1 MIRQGNQN
9 SKVNVYTYVT
19 EGTFD
24 SYLYQLVEQ
33 KQKFISQIMT
43 SRTSMRSMED
53 IDEKALSYGEIKALA
68 TGDTRILEKTNL
80 DADVSKLTL
89 LKQSFL
95 NQKYELQDKLIKFY
109 PSAIEMQ
116 NAKIAAME
124 EDVIKLRDNT
134 LTSDN
139 KENVFS
145 PMTINCV
152 EYTDKEKAGK
162 MLLAVLQDLKGMEV
176 RDIGEY
182 RGFNMSVS
190 FDSVSRNIRVT
201 LKNRYSYSTD
211 LGLDAYGNITRINN
225 LLDNIKAKIPDERN
239 KLDTLNQQMETA
251 KVEVQKEFPQEQELK
266 EKMDKLNQLNAELNI
281 KIDENEIIDD
291 FDDEKENDKSK
302 EKSDKNRNGVAN
314 SLAL

>member
-1 MIRQGNQN
+1 M
-9 SKVNVYTYVT
+9 
-19 EGTFD
+19 
-24 SYLYQLVEQ
+24 
-33 KQKFISQIMT
+33 
-43 SRTSMRSMED
+43 
-53 IDEKALSYGEIKALA
+53 KALA

-80 DADVSKLTL
+80 DADVNKLTL

-109 PSAIEMQ
+109 PGAIEMQ

-190 FDSVSRNIRVT
+190 FDSVSRNIRIT

-225 LLDNIKAKIPDERN
+225 LLDNIESKIPDER
-239 KLDTLNQQMETA
+239 
-251 KVEVQKEFPQEQELK
+251 
-266 EKMDKLNQLNAELNI
+266 AELNI

-302 EKSDKNRNGVAN
+302 EKLDKNRNDDTRF
-314 SLAL
+314 

>member
-68 TGDTRILEKTNL
+68 TGDSRILEKTNL
-80 DADVSKLTL
+80 DADVNKLTL
-89 LKQSFL
+89 LKQNFL
-95 NQKYELQDKLIKFY
+95 NQQYELQDKLIKFY

-116 NAKIAAME
+116 NAKINAME
-124 EDVIKLRDNT
+124 EDIIKLQENT
-134 LTSDN
+134 LTSPSDE
-139 KENVFS
+139 KVFS

-152 EYTDKEKAGK
+152 KYTDKEKAAK

-190 FDSVSRNIRVT
+190 FDSITRNVRIT

-211 LGLDAYGNITRINN
+211 LGLDGFGNITRINN
-225 LLDNIKAKIPDERN
+225 LLDNIEKQIPEERN

-251 KVEVQKEFPQEQELK
+251 KVEVQREFPQEQELK
-266 EKMDKLNQLNAELNI
+266 EKQEKLNKLNAELNI
-281 KIDENEIIDD
+281 KTDENEIIDD
-291 FDDEKENDKSK
+291 FEEKETSNTPTK
-302 EKSDKNRNGVAN
+302 EKDKNNDSRF
-314 SLAL
+314 